1 MSVQH
6 AWKETAPMA
15 LGSGSRLAEGALESA
30 LTALCGTRIQ
40 RIAAGAEI
48 VGQGE
53 PADKVYR
60 VLSGVVRISRV
71 LADGRRQICDF
82 LHTGDVL
89 GPEAGIVHALAA
101 EAVTPVTLQALERRA
116 LSARAETDVNLTGEL
131 WRLSIDW
138 FTRSQS
144 HLMILAHQ
152 GALERVAAFLVNY
165 ARRIGATDAFEL
177 PMTRQ
182 DIGDYLG
189 LTLHTVSRTLCL
201 MQAQGLIELD
211 HRHVH
216 LRKMDRLLDM
226 VA

>member
-1 MSVQH
+1 MSIQH
-6 AWKETAPMA
+6 AWRETARVVPA
-15 LGSGSRLAEGALESA
+15 PASRLAAGALETA
-30 LTALCGTRIQ
+30 LTALCGTRVL
-40 RIAAGAEI
+40 RVAAGAEI

-53 PADKVYR
+53 RADKVYR

-82 LHTGDVL
+82 LHAGDVL

-101 EAVTPVTLQALERRA
+101 EAITPVTLQAVERQA
-116 LSARAETDVNLTGEL
+116 LSAQAGTDVDLTGEL

-152 GALERVAAFLVNY
+152 GAIERVAAFLVNY
-165 ARRIGATDAFEL
+165 AQRIGARDAFEL

-182 DIGDYLG
+182 DIGDYL
-189 LTLHTVSRTLCL
+189 
-201 MQAQGLIELD
+201 
-211 HRHVH
+211 
-216 LRKMDRLLDM
+216 
-226 VA
+226 

>member
-1 MSVQH
+1 MLVQH
-6 AWKETAPMA
+6 SCKETARAVPA
-15 LGSGSRLAEGALESA
+15 PGSRLAESALEAA
-30 LTALCGTRIQ
+30 LSALCGMRVQ
-40 RIAAGAEI
+40 SVAAGAEI

-53 PADKVYR
+53 QADKVYR

-82 LHTGDVL
+82 LHAGDVL

-101 EAVTPVTLQALERRA
+101 EAITPVTLQAVERQA
-116 LSARAETDVNLTGEL
+116 LSARAETDVDLTGEL

-152 GALERVAAFLVNY
+152 GAVERVAAFLVNY
-165 ARRIGATDAFEL
+165 AERIGAEDAFEL

-201 MQAQGLIELD
+201 MQTQGLIDLD
-211 HRHVH
+211 HRLVR
-216 LRKMDRLLDM
+216 LRKLDRLLDM